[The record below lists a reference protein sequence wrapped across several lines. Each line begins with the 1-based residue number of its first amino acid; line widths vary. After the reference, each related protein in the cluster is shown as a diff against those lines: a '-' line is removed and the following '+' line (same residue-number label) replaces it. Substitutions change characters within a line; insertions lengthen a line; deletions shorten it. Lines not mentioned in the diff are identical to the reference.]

1 MCQMFL
7 ASSYVDL
14 YVRFDVLTGVNVKF
28 VLFLVGASYSL
39 MGRCV
44 RTYTASH
51 SIRNL
56 HSVDYSPKLLISSPL
71 VMNCFL
77 KVPPLHLK

>member
-1 MCQMFL
+1 MFL

-28 VLFLVGASYSL
+28 VLSLDGASCSL

-44 RTYTASH
+44 RIYTASH

-56 HSVDYSPKLLISSPL
+56 NSVDYSPKWLINSPL

-77 KVPPLHLK
+77 KIPQLHLNP